1 MTDKNFLNGINSLNS
16 PSGAPANHKSIPLQT
31 PSTSIRRG
39 LTLCA
44 QTVFILASIASFVTS
59 TATAGQLTLNWAD
72 NSNNE
77 SGFRIERSTNG
88 GSFSQIGTVGANITR
103 FTDTAVASFTTY
115 NYRVRAYN
123 AYGSSNYSNVR
134 SASLD
139 LLQLPG
145 GDDRLAGTSIR
156 AHVRKGSGTMIA
168 GFVVK
173 GTGNKRVLVR
183 AIGPSLDNYGVT
195 GTVDDPIITLYR
207 DQTVIGQND
216 NWDISNNP
224 ASITSASELIGVIPL
239 PQGSKD
245 SALLLD
251 LPVGAYTAHV
261 TGANGTT
268 GAALVEV
275 YDADEAF
282 NLTSTSSLTGISMR
296 GEVSTGSNV
305 VIAGFVIPGN
315 TPKRMLI
322 RAVGPEL
329 AQDDVSGALND
340 PLLRLYQS
348 ASGESFEIASNDNWG
363 TDASQITT
371 VSHQMGISELNE
383 GSESAAMVIWLEPGV
398 YTAHAASSDGSS
410 GVALVEVY
418 EAP

>member
-1 MTDKNFLNGINSLNS
+1 MKDKNSLNGINSLNS
-16 PSGAPANHKSIPLQT
+16 PSGAPANHKSILLQT
-31 PSTSIRRG
+31 PSTSFKRV
-39 LTLCA
+39 LTICA
-44 QTVFILASIASFVTS
+44 QAVFILASIACFVPS
-59 TATAGQLTLNWAD
+59 TATAGQLTLNWTD

-77 SGFRIERSTNG
+77 SGFRVERSING
-88 GSFSQIGTVGANITR
+88 ASFSQIGTVGANITR

-115 NYRVRAYN
+115 NYRIRAYN

-145 GDDRLAGTSIR
+145 SGDRLIGTSIR
-156 AHVRKGSGTMIA
+156 AQVRNGSGTMIA
-168 GFVVK
+168 GFVVT
-173 GTGNKRVLVR
+173 GTGSKRVLVR
-183 AIGPSLDNYGVT
+183 AIGPSLNDYGVT

-207 DQTVIGQND
+207 NQTVIAQND
-216 NWDISNNP
+216 NWDISGNP
-224 ASITSASELIGVIPL
+224 TSITSASELIGVLPL

-251 LPVGAYTAHV
+251 LPVGAYTAHI
-261 TGANGTT
+261 TGASGTT
-268 GAALVEV
+268 GAALVET

-282 NLTSTSSLTGISMR
+282 NLTLTSSLTGISMR
-296 GEVSTGSNV
+296 GEVGTGKDV
-305 VIAGFVIPGN
+305 VIAGFVIAGN

-329 AQDDVSGALND
+329 AQDDVSGTLND
-340 PLLRLYQS
+340 PMLKLYQNIG
-348 ASGESFEIASNDNWG
+348 GEAFEIAANDNWG

-371 VSHQMGISELNE
+371 VSHQMGISELSE

-398 YTAHAASSDGSS
+398 YTAHAASSDGSR
-410 GVALVEVY
+410 GVALIEVY